1 MSVQPSSNA
10 RLFFLRLEIKP
21 PFFKLIDIEAA
32 RLVDLIF
39 KILRLRA
46 PKAVSLLIFSRLS
59 EVTYILSFPFP
70 VDLYP

>member
-10 RLFFLRLEIKP
+10 RLLFLRLEIKP
-21 PFFKLIDIEAA
+21 PFFQLFDIVAA
-32 RLVDLIF
+32 RLVNLIF

-59 EVTYILSFPFP
+59 EVAYFLSFSFP
-70 VDLYP
+70 IDLYP